1 MIRFSA
7 SSEAQQVL
15 RFAVLHRPRTS
26 APGDNIKKMMSL
38 SGFLKGLI
46 SGLVEWKNYT
56 GKAHIFHGRKPWFPV
71 KIVP

>member
-15 RFAVLHRPRTS
+15 RFAMFFWPRTS

-46 SGLVEWKNYT
+46 NGLVEWK
-56 GKAHIFHGRKPWFPV
+56 KLHRKRPYFSW
-71 KIVP
+71 